1 LGILQAD
8 TLDRHAQKWY
18 YDNSMRSIKNM
29 KKILVTT
36 ASTTTGVKKSP
47 RTGIFSDQTGVNVI
61 EFLLIA
67 AILVVLALLIV
78 PNLNLFLGTDSKIA
92 AANTEALNVRAAA
105 LAYETNNGKYPS
117 NSDVLWN
124 EPPKPGDYI
133 GQPGAYYTFDIGTGR
148 ILDATTDT
156 QEHIPVK
163 PWTGIRWDY
172 TSGSWVKE

>member
-1 LGILQAD
+1 
-8 TLDRHAQKWY
+8 
-18 YDNSMRSIKNM
+18 M

-36 ASTTTGVKKSP
+36 ASARIGVIKNA
-47 RTGIFSDQTGVNVI
+47 RTSILKDQTGVNVV

-78 PNLNLFLGTDSKIA
+78 PNLNLFLGTDTKIA

-117 NSDVLWN
+117 DSDALWQ
-124 EPPKPGDYI
+124 EPPRPGDYI
-133 GQPGAYYTFDIGTGR
+133 GQPRAYYTFDIGTGR
-148 ILDATTDT
+148 ILDATMDT
-156 QEHIPVK
+156 PEHIPAD
-163 PWTGIRWDY
+163 PWAGIRWDY

>member
-1 LGILQAD
+1 MLLGIPQAD

-47 RTGIFSDQTGVNVI
+47 HTGIFSDQTGVNVV

-78 PNLNLFLGTDSKIA
+78 PNLNLFLGIDSKIA
-92 AANTEALNVRAAA
+92 AANTEALNVRAAT
-105 LAYETNNGKYPS
+105 LAYENNHSSIYPS
-117 NSDVLWN
+117 DSDVLWS
-124 EPPKPGDYI
+124 GDYI
-133 GQPGAYYTFDIGTGR
+133 GQPRAYYTIDKGTGR

-156 QEHIPVK
+156 IGHLPAD